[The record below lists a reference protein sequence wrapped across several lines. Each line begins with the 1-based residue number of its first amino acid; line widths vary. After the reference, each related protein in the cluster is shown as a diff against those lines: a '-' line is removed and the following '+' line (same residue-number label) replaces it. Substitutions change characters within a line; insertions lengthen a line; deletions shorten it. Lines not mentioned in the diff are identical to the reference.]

1 MPDIEAYYQLL
12 VKALKC
18 GHVELSSTGNTTFC
32 GDNVDCSSC
41 IAKFKGE
48 RKAPDT
54 SYDCTFT
61 HHLYATPFDERM
73 GDFERTYIFPRL
85 FAEYPEIAL

>member
-18 GHVELSSTGNTTFC
+18 GHVAFTDRNTTTC
-32 GDNVDCSSC
+32 GDYVDCSEC
-41 IAKFKGE
+41 IAEFKGE

-54 SYDCTFT
+54 SYCCTFT
-61 HHLYATPFDERM
+61 HHLCATPFDERM

-85 FAEYPEIAL
+85 FAEYPEYAV